1 MRTMQ
6 SRAGMAL
13 DRRGLAG
20 GEPMSYCANTAG
32 RGVVSRRVAIGLIS
46 AAAIGISAGTSLAQ
60 ETFKMGGIS
69 SITGAGASVGRSSTE
84 AWKLA
89 IEDINAAG
97 GILGKKVELIL
108 ADTMTDPTHGVSEAR
123 RLIEN
128 EKIQAL
134 VGPVTSQET
143 IPIVAVANESKTPQS
158 TTAASST
165 LTPEVGPYHFST
177 SVTAAN
183 QMIPNIDF
191 AIDVLGAKNIAII
204 SDNGGMSKAG
214 VTDIMVYLK
223 EKKGMEPVAVQEF
236 AFRTEDMTPQLLSLK
251 GAGADAV
258 LFLASLGDDARKLLE
273 NRLDIGW
280 DVPVLGNQTM
290 TNYAV
295 GNVKVVGE
303 EAFEDVYSTQFVGMT
318 YCEGDPVGASPF
330 AKFVA
335 RAQAAVPEVDKL
347 GGAASLT
354 PFYIQPVI
362 LAAAINGAGS
372 ADGDAVKAWLEANS
386 DKVEPIIGPIS
397 VSGTNH
403 FMPAPA
409 AIKVVKTPY
418 LVREDGL
425 TQRADCKS

>member
-1 MRTMQ
+1 
-6 SRAGMAL
+6 
-13 DRRGLAG
+13 
-20 GEPMSYCANTAG
+20 MSYDRSSGGMIT
-32 RGVVSRRVAIGLIS
+32 RRVAIGMMS
-46 AAAIGISAGTSLAQ
+46 AAAVALSLSSALAQ

-89 IEDINAAG
+89 IDTINANG
-97 GILGKKVELIL
+97 GILGKQVEFVL
-108 ADTMTDPTHGVSEAR
+108 ADTTTDPTHGVSEAR

-143 IPIVAVANESKTPQS
+143 IPIVAVTTEAKISQS

-183 QMIPNIDF
+183 QMIPNIDY
-191 AIDVLGAKNIAII
+191 AIDVLGAKKLAII

-214 VTDIMVYLK
+214 VTDILAYLK
-223 EKKGMEPVAVQEF
+223 GKGMEPVAIQEF
-236 AFRTEDMTPQLLSLK
+236 AFRTEDMTPQLLSLRE
-251 GAGADAV
+251 AGADAV
-258 LFLASLGDDARKLLE
+258 LFMASLGDDARKLLE

-295 GNVKVVGE
+295 GNAKIVGD
-303 EAFEDVYSTQFVGMT
+303 EAFEGVYSTQFIGMT
-318 YCEGDPVGASPF
+318 YCEGDAVGSSAF

-335 RAQAAVPEVDKL
+335 HAKEAVPEVDKM

-362 LAAAINGAGS
+362 LAQAINGAGS
-372 ADGDAVKAWLEANS
+372 ADGPAVAKWLEENS
-386 DKVEPIIGPIS
+386 DKVEAIIGPIS
-397 VSGTNH
+397 ISSTNR
-403 FMPAPA
+403 FLPAPS
-409 AIKVVKTPY
+409 AIKVVKHPHQ
-418 LVREDGL
+418 VREDGL
-425 TQRADCKS
+425 TERAICGG

>member
-1 MRTMQ
+1 
-6 SRAGMAL
+6 
-13 DRRGLAG
+13 
-20 GEPMSYCANTAG
+20 MSYDRSSGGMIT
-32 RGVVSRRVAIGLIS
+32 RRLAVGMMS
-46 AAAIGISAGTSLAQ
+46 AAAVALSLGSALAQ
-60 ETFKMGGIS
+60 ETFKMGGITS
-69 SITGAGASVGRSSTE
+69 VTGAGASVGRSSTE

-89 IEDINAAG
+89 IDAINAGG
-97 GILGKKVELIL
+97 GILGKQVEFVL

-143 IPIVAVANESKTPQS
+143 IPIVAVTTEAKISQS

-183 QMIPNIDF
+183 QMIPNIDY
-191 AIDVLGAKNIAII
+191 AIDVLGAKKLAII

-214 VTDIMVYLK
+214 VADILAYLK
-223 EKKGMEPVAVQEF
+223 DKKGLEPVAIQEF
-236 AFRTEDMTPQLLSLK
+236 AFRTEDMTPQLLSLR
-251 GAGADAV
+251 GAEADAV

-295 GNVKVVGE
+295 GNAKILGD
-303 EAFEDVYSTQFVGMT
+303 EAFEGVYSTQFIGMT
-318 YCEGDPVGASPF
+318 YCEGDPVGASAF
-330 AKFVA
+330 AKFVEHA
-335 RAQAAVPEVDKL
+335 KEAVPEVDKL

-362 LAAAINGAGS
+362 LAQAINGAGS
-372 ADGDAVKAWLEANS
+372 ADGLAVAKWLEENS
-386 DKVEPIIGPIS
+386 DKVEAIIGPIS
-397 VSGTNH
+397 ISSTNR
-403 FMPAPA
+403 FLPAPS
-409 AIKVVKTPY
+409 AIKVVKHPHQ
-418 LVREDGL
+418 VREDGL
-425 TQRADCKS
+425 TERAICGG

>member
-1 MRTMQ
+1 MTY
-6 SRAGMAL
+6 SR
-13 DRRGLAG
+13 D
-20 GEPMSYCANTAG
+20 TAG
-32 RGVVSRRVAIGLIS
+32 CGGVLSRRAAIGLIS
-46 AAAIGISAGTSLAQ
+46 AAAIGLSAGAALAQ
-60 ETFKMGGIS
+60 ETFKMGGITS
-69 SITGAGASVGRSSTE
+69 VTGGGASVGRSSTE

-89 IEDINAAG
+89 IDEINASG
-97 GILGKKVELIL
+97 GILGKQVELVI

-143 IPIVAVANESKTPQS
+143 IPIVAVTTEARIAQA

-183 QMIPNIDF
+183 QMIPNIDY
-191 AIDVLGAKNIAII
+191 AVDVLGAKNIAII

-214 VTDIMVYLK
+214 VSELIAYLK
-223 EKKGMEPVAVQEF
+223 DKKGLEPVAVQEF
-236 AFRTEDMTPQLLSLK
+236 AFRTEDMTPQLFSLK
-251 GAGADAV
+251 SAGADAV

-280 DVPVLGNQTM
+280 EVPVLGNQTM

-295 GNVKVVGE
+295 GNARIVGE

-318 YCEGDPVGASPF
+318 YCPGDAVGTSPF

-335 RAQAAVPEVDKL
+335 HAKEKVAEVDKL

-354 PFYIQPVI
+354 PFYIEPVI
-362 LAAAINGAGS
+362 LAAAINGAGT
-372 ADGDAVKAWLEANS
+372 ADGEAVAKWLEANS
-386 DKVEPIIGPIS
+386 DKVQPIIGPIS

-403 FMPAPA
+403 FMPAPES
-409 AIKVVKTPY
+409 IKVVKQPHK
-418 LVREDGL
+418 VREDGL
-425 TQRADCKS
+425 TERADCAG